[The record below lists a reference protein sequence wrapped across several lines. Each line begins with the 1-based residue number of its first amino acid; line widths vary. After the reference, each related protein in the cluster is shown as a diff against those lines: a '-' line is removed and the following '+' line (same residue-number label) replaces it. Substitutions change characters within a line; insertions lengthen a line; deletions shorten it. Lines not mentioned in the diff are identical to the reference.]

1 MVLAALDPASRAAL
15 RATCRRSNAQA
26 AALDSHLT
34 ITSCDQ
40 VVALTA
46 PLRRAGAAQGTGP
59 VGTSTSRYRCSDGG
73 EDTCSREQLQH
84 PDPQQSA
91 IGHSRAGWHW
101 QSSDVTSGACVS
113 DVYRASSAAPSR
125 SATASTSASSAAS
138 FLLATATSSS
148 AYGSAA
154 ISAGGSTCSSAA
166 VSADDTVTGFLTP
179 RAARASTSH
188 FPGGHGGVCS
198 AAVPPVVPATPRL
211 TGTWQTAPAAAGS
224 EKSQLQ
230 LSQQQLVMP
239 VMYPSL
245 QRIHVALW
253 DRGERGGGECTEP
266 VAPGGS
272 SPPPSG
278 AVGLRLLIASG
289 ALAALPRLTLLDLS
303 GCGSAGGS
311 GGLVLDVA
319 GWECLASGLPASH
332 PLLLRMPL
340 AMMPRCGSGA
350 GPHGAVALP
359 LALSD
364 PASSSTGPGGGAA
377 QPAQQP
383 QAALPA
389 AGALWRQASPPQMVT
404 PRVLYDAG
412 EVAGLLAAL
421 AAARP
426 AVAVELL
433 PFTSSACDR
442 AFILAPRPSS
452 AGGRSRLLPLS
463 SAANLRSAPIYIT
476 ADMYAVEVEAQV
488 EAELADMAGPPA
500 QDHQLQQ
507 QQQQQQ
513 QHGAAAA
520 AAVGPVMQ
528 AAVLRSLP
536 PGLTSLSVSG
546 FVPDD
551 TGLLD
556 TLAGLHQLRRL
567 YLVGMV
573 LGGRGVAQLARLPH
587 LEHISVDVLTLA
599 KINGN
604 GNDGSG
610 SDLPQPVLPQLRSL
624 TVHDLIVSR
633 TPLTATCP
641 ALERLALGDSAAGVE
656 SGDPVRRA
664 RSREANARMRRSF
677 LAGGGLCGLRRLA
690 RLELWDRLY
699 PARELVGSGE
709 ALGELV
715 IHDQSGGRWSAE
727 LALWAGSSAAPRLRH
742 LHLAGC
748 SGRAGRCT
756 RGAAASSAVSPASS
770 GTAAAGSSE
779 INCNSGLSGTSC
791 SVSGGGCA
799 GTNIALQGGAGADG
813 GCCQLTLSGRGTDG
827 AMLQQLLLA
836 SLRRPGGAGALTCL
850 VLEDLARGVA
860 SEELVQRLVRC
871 LPGLKQLRLRRC
883 ADLGESWAQRLSTT
897 LRRSRLQVE
906 FVPAPASAAVGVP

>member
-1 MVLAALDPASRAAL
+1 M
-15 RATCRRSNAQA
+15 
-26 AALDSHLT
+26 
-34 ITSCDQ
+34 
-40 VVALTA
+40 
-46 PLRRAGAAQGTGP
+46 
-59 VGTSTSRYRCSDGG
+59 
-73 EDTCSREQLQH
+73 
-84 PDPQQSA
+84 
-91 IGHSRAGWHW
+91 
-101 QSSDVTSGACVS
+101 
-113 DVYRASSAAPSR
+113 
-125 SATASTSASSAAS
+125 
-138 FLLATATSSS
+138 
-148 AYGSAA
+148 
-154 ISAGGSTCSSAA
+154 
-166 VSADDTVTGFLTP
+166 
-179 RAARASTSH
+179 
-188 FPGGHGGVCS
+188 
-198 AAVPPVVPATPRL
+198 
-211 TGTWQTAPAAAGS
+211 
-224 EKSQLQ
+224 
-230 LSQQQLVMP
+230 
-239 VMYPSL
+239 
-245 QRIHVALW
+245 
-253 DRGERGGGECTEP
+253 
-266 VAPGGS
+266 
-272 SPPPSG
+272 
-278 AVGLRLLIASG
+278 
-289 ALAALPRLTLLDLS
+289 
-303 GCGSAGGS
+303 
-311 GGLVLDVA
+311 
-319 GWECLASGLPASH
+319 
-332 PLLLRMPL
+332 
-340 AMMPRCGSGA
+340 
-350 GPHGAVALP
+350 
-359 LALSD
+359 
-364 PASSSTGPGGGAA
+364 
-377 QPAQQP
+377 
-383 QAALPA
+383 
-389 AGALWRQASPPQMVT
+389 
-404 PRVLYDAG
+404 
-412 EVAGLLAAL
+412 
-421 AAARP
+421 
-426 AVAVELL
+426 
-433 PFTSSACDR
+433 
-442 AFILAPRPSS
+442 
-452 AGGRSRLLPLS
+452 
-463 SAANLRSAPIYIT
+463 
-476 ADMYAVEVEAQV
+476 

-556 TLAGLHQLRRL
+556 TLAGLHQVMRRVRLVRRGGGFRRLGSGAEARAYAGVKRACALPYQCPADACVSTRYILHTRPQLRRL

-587 LEHISVDVLTLA
+587 LEHISVDVLTLVRGTGWADRIATWAERLSKAQAVHGNPRRSYWYCLSAPHSYTPYAPVPPQA

-748 SGRAGRCT
+748 RSGCRPPVAMAPAQQAPVQFVRVQQLPLPLPLPRVVRPVGVPQPQPLPQPQPHDGQQPALPRMIPVAAAVAAAAAAAAL
-756 RGAAASSAVSPASS
+756 GAAPAVPLPALPLARPAAVPQLLAAPRSS
-770 GTAAAGSSE
+770 GPPRPCCAFYEGTLLCEWGLQRPVGQRALCLGQGPRQDLLASGTNATFRSACHS
-779 INCNSGLSGTSC
+779 CNSGLSGTSC

-836 SLRRPGGAGALTCL
+836 SLRRPGGAGALT
-850 VLEDLARGVA
+850 
-860 SEELVQRLVRC
+860 
-871 LPGLKQLRLRRC
+871 
-883 ADLGESWAQRLSTT
+883 W
-897 LRRSRLQVE
+897 
-906 FVPAPASAAVGVP
+906 